1 MSPRV
6 NNGLSLGVE
15 NEQANAGRNNEGKK
29 NISPAQL
36 NRSRIGHNNTG

>member
-6 NNGLSLGVE
+6 NNGLSLDVE

-36 NRSRIGHNNTG
+36 NRSRIAHNTG